1 MFYLIGVNHL
11 VQSLKGGAT
20 PTPENLY
27 YASCL
32 AEAIVRLKPTL
43 VAEEE
48 SRESLRGRISI
59 AEALALNRVDHV
71 LCDPEKR
78 ERKAIGYRCF
88 WDLQARIY
96 QEDRGISDQECE
108 VRATAIEI
116 AREFGKREDYW
127 LVSTKGRDLST
138 TIFVCGDAHVDGF
151 RKRLSDRGIPS
162 EVLARG
168 VGMTPEQ
175 RELITEANLL
185 LTREPNID
193 VV

>member
-1 MFYLIGVNHL
+1 MRHVWLRRCQAKPDPG
-11 VQSLKGGAT
+11 SGGR
-20 PTPENLY
+20 EQ
-27 YASCL
+27 
-32 AEAIVRLKPTL
+32 R
-43 VAEEE
+43 VAE
-48 SRESLRGRISI
+48 RKDFHRRGSC
-59 AEALALNRVDHV
+59 ANRVDHV

-151 RKRLSDRGIPS
+151 RNGFRIAESRPRCS
-162 EVLARG
+162 
-168 VGMTPEQ
+168 
-175 RELITEANLL
+175 REGRNDPRATGANY
-185 LTREPNID
+185 
-193 VV
+193 

>member
-11 VQSLKGGAT
+11 VQSLEGEAT
-20 PTPENLY
+20 PTPENLS

-32 AEAIVRLKPTL
+32 DEAIVKLKPTL
-43 VAEEE
+43 IAEEQ

-59 AEALALNRVDHV
+59 AEALARNRVDHV

-78 ERKAIGYRCF
+78 ERKAIAYRCLR
-88 WDLQARIY
+88 DLQARIY
-96 QEDRGISDQECE
+96 QESRDISDQECE

-127 LVSTKGRDLST
+127 LASIKGRNLST

-168 VGMTPEQ
+168 VGMTNKQ

-185 LTREPNID
+185 LKRDPNID